1 MPIRRQIPARDK
13 MKNCRK
19 PIRFFRRGLALSIA
33 LLTLIAASACGGG
46 AAASKLQGPP
56 GEILAG
62 VIEEAGKAMPAD
74 RPMPMCFDMEAT
86 AETSQYT
93 LGLSADDFEK
103 YVSSATVYTAAIAT
117 FAHEIA
123 LIQAKDASAAAEVK
137 KRIAGEGGFDSRK
150 WICVF
155 PEESCAIDSGAYVLL
170 VSSRADVAEALV
182 AAFTEAA
189 GSTGE
194 RNTFFTSEGAA
205 AEGGM
210 ALGGGMGI
218 SIEGGALQP
227 M

>member
-1 MPIRRQIPARDK
+1 M
-13 MKNCRK
+13 MNCRK
-19 PIRFFRRGLALSIA
+19 TEKVFKRVLALSLA
-33 LLTLIAASACGGG
+33 SLFLIASSACGGS
-46 AAASKLQGPP
+46 AAAESKLQGPP
-56 GEILAG
+56 GEILARI
-62 VIEEAGKAMPAD
+62 IEDAGKTMPDD
-74 RPMPMCFDMEAT
+74 RPMPMCFDMEVT
-86 AETSQYT
+86 AETSQNSV
-93 LGLSADDFEK
+93 GLSAGDFGQ

-123 LIQAKDASAAAEVK
+123 LIQAKDASSAAEVK

-155 PEESCAIDSGAYVLL
+155 PEESCVIDSGVYVLL
-170 VSSRADVAEALV
+170 ISSRADVAEAVV

-194 RNTFFTSEGAA
+194 LNVFFTSEGAA

-218 SIEGGALQP
+218 TIDGEALQP